1 VNGPPTQTT
10 RVLSRGN
17 ETVRVVRTCRVD
29 VVAGPD
35 AGRRERLE
43 RPLFR
48 IGTHPSNDLVLTDST
63 VSKHHVEIAVASE
76 GYRITDL
83 DSSNGT
89 LIGSARLG
97 ELTVLDPITLHLGT
111 TVLEVVPT
119 DDEAEI
125 PASARAQFGAVLG
138 RSVIMRELFE
148 QLEAVADSDASLLLE
163 GETGVGKEQIAQAVH
178 RQSARARGPFVVVDC
193 GAVVGELME
202 AELFGY
208 VRGAFSGA
216 DRARQGLLESA
227 NGGTLFLDEVGEL
240 PPALQAKLLGVLER
254 RRVVPI
260 GSNTGRAIDVR
271 VIAATNKN
279 LAREVNQGRF
289 RADLFYRLAVVRL
302 PVPPLRERK
311 EDIPQLVQGFL
322 DQLRV
327 RYGERIPPSL
337 SAVALS
343 KMGAHDWPGNV
354 RELRNA
360 VERAALKIQEA
371 HDAASADSTATDDA
385 TERGESGEPMVADAF
400 FTRRAESV
408 EAFERDY
415 FTALLARAQ
424 SNLSQVARLAGLDR
438 RYLHRILRRLG
449 LYRAATNDP
458 E

>member
-1 VNGPPTQTT
+1 
-10 RVLSRGN
+10 
-17 ETVRVVRTCRVD
+17 
-29 VVAGPD
+29 
-35 AGRRERLE
+35 
-43 RPLFR
+43 
-48 IGTHPSNDLVLTDST
+48 
-63 VSKHHVEIAVASE
+63 
-76 GYRITDL
+76 
-83 DSSNGT
+83 
-89 LIGSARLG
+89 
-97 ELTVLDPITLHLGT
+97 
-111 TVLEVVPT
+111 
-119 DDEAEI
+119 
-125 PASARAQFGAVLG
+125 
-138 RSVIMRELFE
+138 
-148 QLEAVADSDASLLLE
+148 
-163 GETGVGKEQIAQAVH
+163 
-178 RQSARARGPFVVVDC
+178 VVDC

-371 HDAASADSTATDDA
+371 HDAATTEESATDA
-385 TERGESGEPMVADAF
+385 PAEGAEAGEPMIADAF

>member
-1 VNGPPTQTT
+1 MSGPPTQTT
-10 RVLSRGN
+10 RVLVRDG
-17 ETVRVVRTCRVD
+17 ETLRVLRTL
-29 VVAGPD
+29 VVEIVGGPD
-35 AGRRERLE
+35 AGTRARVD
-43 RPLFR
+43 RPLYR
-48 IGTHPSNDLVLTDST
+48 IGSHASNDLVLGDGT
-63 VSKHHVEIAVASE
+63 VSKHHLEIAVVDA

-89 LIGSARLG
+89 LLGSARVG
-97 ELTVLDPITLHLGT
+97 ELTVLDPVTLQLGT
-111 TVLEVVPT
+111 TVLRLVPA

-125 PASARAQFGAVLG
+125 PASPRAQFGAVLG
-138 RSVIMRELFE
+138 RSPVMRELFA
-148 QLEAVADSDASLLLE
+148 QLDAVAAADTSLLLE
-163 GETGVGKEQIAQAVH
+163 GETGTGKEQIAAAVH
-178 RQSARARGPFVVVDC
+178 KQSPRARGPFVVVDC

-216 DRARQGLLESA
+216 ERARQGLLESA
-227 NGGTLFLDEVGEL
+227 HGGTLFLDEVGEL
-240 PPALQAKLLGVLER
+240 PASLQAKLLGVLER

-260 GSNTGRAIDVR
+260 GATSGRALDVR

-302 PVPPLRERK
+302 QVPPLRARK

-322 DQLRV
+322 DQLRA

-337 SAVALS
+337 SAVALA
-343 KMGAHDWPGNV
+343 KMAAHDWPGNV

-360 VERAALKIQEA
+360 VERAALKIQPL
-371 HDAASADSTATDDA
+371 DDVAASA
-385 TERGESGEPMVADAF
+385 ESAPPPAEAAPPPTDAF
-400 FTRRAESV
+400 FTRRADAL
-408 EAFERDY
+408 EAFEQQY
-415 FTALLARAQ
+415 FTTLLERAQ

-449 LYRAATNDP
+449 LYKAP

>member
-10 RVLSRGN
+10 RV
-17 ETVRVVRTCRVD
+17 VVRDGETLRVLRTCTVEI
-29 VVAGPD
+29 VAGPG
-35 AGRRERLE
+35 AGARARVE
-43 RPLFR
+43 RPLYR
-48 IGTHPSNDLVLTDST
+48 IGSHATNDLVLGDGT
-63 VSKHHVEIAVASE
+63 VSKHHLELAVVAN

-89 LIGSARLG
+89 FFGSARVG
-97 ELTVLDPITLHLGT
+97 ELTVLDPVTLQLGT
-111 TVLEVVPT
+111 TVLRIVPG

-125 PASARAQFGAVLG
+125 PASSRAQFGAVLG
-138 RSVIMRELFE
+138 RSAPMRELFA
-148 QLEAVADSDASLLLE
+148 QLDAVAATDTSLLLE
-163 GETGVGKEQIAQAVH
+163 GETGVGKEQIAEAVH
-178 RQSARARGPFVVVDC
+178 RQSPRARGPFVVVDC

-216 DRARQGLLESA
+216 DRARKGLLESA
-227 NGGTLFLDEVGEL
+227 HGGTLFLDEVGEL
-240 PPALQAKLLGVLER
+240 PPPLQAKLLGVLER

-260 GSNTGRAIDVR
+260 GATSGRALDVR

-302 PVPPLRERK
+302 QVPPLRERK
-311 EDIPQLVQGFL
+311 EDVPQLVQSFL

-337 SAVALS
+337 SALALS
-343 KMGAHDWPGNV
+343 KMAAYDWPGNV

-360 VERAALKIQEA
+360 VERAALKIQPFDGA
-371 HDAASADSTATDDA
+371 ATSGGDAATPGDA
-385 TERGESGEPMVADAF
+385 APAPADAF
-400 FTRRAESV
+400 FRRRDDAV
-408 EAFERDY
+408 EAFEKQY
-415 FTALLARAQ
+415 FAGLLARAE

-449 LYRAATNDP
+449 LYKAA